1 MQYIIYSVAL
11 LLYLLCLSSPQ
22 LPSPCSEDHYR
33 LISKKILQSTDIPK
47 PSTKYNSP
55 FTPHHS
61 LRHDIHDHHLI
72 GTYYISIYLVD
83 SRAIHSRHSSPIQLF
98 WASVV
103 RCTWMVLI
111 GCWVFTVVL
120 KLKFNIVVCIVTSG
134 SARQSVVLFRIV
146 SCTSVHSYK
155 VLLHFISFHPQLPLI
170 MHIITIYFS
179 PTLTQ

>member
-72 GTYYISIYLVD
+72 GTCISIYLVD

-111 GCWVFTVVL
+111 GCWVFAVVV
-120 KLKFNIVVCIVTSG
+120 NWSSTS
-134 SARQSVVLFRIV
+134 SFVLWPVAVHVNQLCYLESSPVQV
-146 SCTSVHSYK
+146 SIRTQFTSCLWYFF
-155 VLLHFISFHPQLPLI
+155 FISFHFILSYL
-170 MHIITIYFS
+170 
-179 PTLTQ
+179 